1 MSDLQNDGR
10 GVTMHTKLNRQV
22 LVYVLCIALFMT
34 LGTRFLPSNK
44 VSADVTDNL
53 SASLLTIT
61 DGNIIIGETLQLF
74 SPQLPETTDLVQPAL
89 QEEVSEPI
97 TNSSLEIHSAIA
109 LPSVQEPPIHTYE
122 VTAFYLNVREQPDAN
137 SNIIEVLKQGDTIE
151 VGQTLDNG
159 WLALKDKGFVHGRY
173 AEKMEESGAVATVAA
188 AAPEV
193 LAKANTIVAELP
205 LNDTLK
211 IKPSQ
216 TPEPS
221 DPEKPTSTVESDS
234 GLTEE
239 HIAKLFEKTA
249 LADHGLEKAVLDI
262 EQEYGINA
270 YFTIAVMKLESG
282 NGKST
287 LAKKK
292 NNLFGLNAIDSDKY
306 NRAFSF
312 KTKGD
317 SVRKFGQLLAKNYVD
332 KGFTTIDKIARKYC
346 PANPKW
352 ASLVM
357 NIMKKDYKKL

>member
-1 MSDLQNDGR
+1 
-10 GVTMHTKLNRQV
+10 MHTKLNRQV

-34 LGTRFLPSNK
+34 LSTRFLPSNK

-61 DGNIIIGETLQLF
+61 DGNVIMGETLQLF
-74 SPQLPETTDLVQPAL
+74 SPQLPETTDLIQPAL

-109 LPSVQEPPIHTYE
+109 PPSVQEPPIYTYE

-173 AEKMEESGAVATVAA
+173 AEKIEESGAVAAEAA
-188 AAPEV
+188 AVPEV
-193 LAKANTIVAELP
+193 LAKANTIVAEVP

-211 IKPSQ
+211 IRPSQ
-216 TPEPS
+216 TPEPEPS
-221 DPEKPTSTVESDS
+221 DPEKPTSAVESDS

-249 LADHGLEKAVLDI
+249 LANHGLEKAVLDI

-312 KTKGD
+312 ETKGD

-346 PANPKW
+346 PSNPKW